1 MTALPASP
9 PLSSPAPRLDGGRA
23 WLDTALAALS
33 MFTVFATAYSFGTF
47 VKPIAEEFDADRGA
61 TALVFGLTAL
71 LYFGLGAVTGP
82 LVQRVGPRRMI
93 AVGGAIQVTGILLTT
108 RVTALWQA
116 YVTYGIGV
124 GIGVACGYVP
134 MVAVVGGW
142 FERKRPTAIGL
153 AVSGIGLSSLVGAP
167 VAARLIAAYGW
178 RTAYVVFGCATAAL
192 LSIVAL
198 FIRTPPSFG
207 KAMPITLSSAVRT
220 KEFALSY
227 LGVLFIS
234 LPLFSV
240 FVNLVPY
247 AEDRGIT
254 KVTAAT
260 LISGIGASSIGGR
273 TGLAWLAN
281 RIGVA
286 KVYGASIAAMAS
298 TQIIWLIAGSSF
310 ALLVVFSLIFG
321 FAYGGFISL
330 GPALLAEIFGP
341 EQLGGLAG
349 VNYSAAGVGA
359 LFGPTIGAW
368 LVDRT
373 GGYSATV
380 TAGLVC
386 GLVGTMA
393 VWTLIWRGW
402 ESSPSVK

>member
-1 MTALPASP
+1 VGTETDSQHEAA
-9 PLSSPAPRLDGGRA
+9 AVAALDGGRA
-23 WLDTALAALS
+23 WVDAALAALS

-47 VKPIAEEFDADRGA
+47 VKPMAAEFNADRGA
-61 TALVFGLTAL
+61 TALVFGVTAF

-82 LVQRVGPRRMI
+82 LVQRVGPRKMI
-93 AVGGAIQVTGILLTT
+93 AFGGTVQVAGILLTT
-108 RVTALWQA
+108 RVTELWQA

-124 GIGVACGYVP
+124 GVGVACGYVP

-142 FERKRPTAIGL
+142 FTTRRPTAIGL

-167 VAARLIAAYGW
+167 LAARLIAAYGW
-178 RTAYVVFGCATAAL
+178 RTAYTIFGIGTGVL
-192 LSIVAL
+192 LAIVAI

-207 KAMPITLSSAVRT
+207 VAMPITLSSAVRT
-220 KEFALSY
+220 RAFALSY
-227 LGVLFIS
+227 LGVLFVS

-247 AEDRGIT
+247 AEDRGIS

-260 LISGIGASSIGGR
+260 LISGIGAASIGGR

-281 RIGVA
+281 RVGVGPI
-286 KVYGASIAAMAS
+286 YGASIAFMAV
-298 TQIIWLIAGSSF
+298 TQVIWLLAGSHF
-310 ALLVVFSLIFG
+310 AVLIVFALIFG

-373 GGYSATV
+373 HGYTATIV
-380 TAGLVC
+380 AGLVC
-386 GLVGTMA
+386 GLIATVIVGTL
-393 VWTLIWRGW
+393 TFSKR
-402 ESSPSVK
+402 K

>member
-1 MTALPASP
+1 
-9 PLSSPAPRLDGGRA
+9 
-23 WLDTALAALS
+23 

-47 VKPIAEEFDADRGA
+47 VKPMAAEFDADRGA

-93 AVGGAIQVTGILLTT
+93 AVGGTIQVAGILLTT
-108 RVTALWQA
+108 RVTELWQA

-142 FERKRPTAIGL
+142 FDRKRPTAIGL
-153 AVSGIGLSSLVGAP
+153 AVSGIGLSSLIGAP
-167 VAARLIAAYGW
+167 VAARLISAYGW

-192 LSIVAL
+192 LAIVAL

-207 KAMPITLSSAVRT
+207 RAMPITLSSAIRT
-220 KEFALSY
+220 KQFALSY
-227 LGVLFIS
+227 LGVLLIS

-247 AEDRGIT
+247 AEDQGIT

-260 LISGIGASSIGGR
+260 LISCIGAASIGGR

-286 KVYGASIAAMAS
+286 SVYGASIAAMAC
-298 TQIIWLIAGSSF
+298 TQIIWLFAGSSF
-310 ALLVVFSLIFG
+310 LVLVVFSLVFG

-359 LFGPTIGAW
+359 LFGPTVGAW
-368 LVDRT
+368 LVDRSN
-373 GGYSATV
+373 GYAATIV
-380 TAGLVC
+380 AGLLC
-386 GLVGTMA
+386 GLAGTIMVGML
-393 VWTLIWRGW
+393 VFSGRRGGW
-402 ESSPSVK
+402 ERTTGVE

>member
-1 MTALPASP
+1 VVNAATDSQHNDD
-9 PLSSPAPRLDGGRA
+9 SQLDGGRA
-23 WLDTALAALS
+23 WLDAALAALS

-47 VKPIAEEFDADRGA
+47 VKPMAAEFGADRGS
-61 TALVFGLTAL
+61 TALVFGITAF

-93 AVGGAIQVTGILLTT
+93 LFGGAIQVAGILLTT
-108 RVTALWQA
+108 KVTHLWQA
-116 YVTYGIGV
+116 YVTYGVGV
-124 GIGVACGYVP
+124 GVGVACGYVP

-167 VAARLIAAYGW
+167 LAARLIAAYGW
-178 RTAYVVFGCATAAL
+178 RTAYLVFGLGTAAL
-192 LSIVAL
+192 LAVVAL

-220 KEFALSY
+220 KAFALSY

-247 AEDRGIT
+247 AEDRGIR
-254 KVTAAT
+254 KVTAAV
-260 LISGIGASSIGGR
+260 LISCIGAASIGGR
-273 TGLAWLAN
+273 TGLASVAN
-281 RIGVA
+281 RVGVA
-286 KVYGASIAAMAS
+286 QVYGASTALMAL
-298 TQIIWLIAGSSF
+298 TQVIWLLAGSNF
-310 ALLVVFSLIFG
+310 AALVVFALIFG
-321 FAYGGFISL
+321 FSYGGFISL
-330 GPALLAEIFGP
+330 GPALLADVFGP

-349 VNYSAAGVGA
+349 VNYSAAGIGA

-368 LVDRT
+368 MIDRT
-373 GGYSATV
+373 DGYTV
-380 TAGLVC
+380 TILAGLIC
-386 GLVGTMA
+386 GLIGTTMVGALTIS
-393 VWTLIWRGW
+393 TQRSTSTSL
-402 ESSPSVK
+402 